1 MEKKTVYAFV
11 GVPSKSTTY
20 SQIINGSDNE
30 IEAELDSMM
39 DLIDCQ
45 RQLHPIWM
53 TVPVKSAS
61 FEQAAVQFAK
71 YMQFKADKA
80 NASKSAG
87 A

>member
-11 GVPSKSTTY
+11 GVPSESTTY

-53 TVPVKSAS
+53 TVPVESAS

-80 NASKSAG
+80 NASESAG